1 MKNLLK
7 MTFFSLLVV
16 LASLKV
22 SAQDQPTQADPF
34 GEEQPE
40 ASQSSDPW
48 EGFNRSMFNFNMKAD
63 RYLLKPLAKAYVKV
77 TPGFFRRGVN
87 NVLSNVMEIPSALNG
102 VLQGNFKGAAQDTG
116 RLLVNTTLGLGGVMD
131 VAQHMGLKAREGED
145 FGQTLAVWGVESG
158 PYVVLPFLGPSTLR
172 DSLATPV
179 DWYADP
185 KTYID
190 HVPTRN
196 TVRGASLLNTRA
208 NLFPIEKSIT
218 GDKYIF
224 MRDAYLQNRDFL
236 IKNGEVE
243 DSFGSDASLGEDSG
257 Y

>member
-1 MKNLLK
+1 MKKLFKISAL
-7 MTFFSLLVV
+7 SLLLAASTQV
-16 LASLKV
+16 L
-22 SAQDQPTQADPF
+22 AQDQTTQADTF
-34 GEEQPE
+34 GQDEP
-40 ASQSSDPW
+40 QSSQFADPW
-48 EGFNRSMFNFNMKAD
+48 EGFNRSMFNFNTNAD
-63 RYLLKPLAKAYVKV
+63 RYFLKPFAKAYVKV
-77 TPGFFRRGVN
+77 TPAFFRRGVN
-87 NVLSNVMEIPSALNG
+87 NVFSNVMEVPSALNG

-116 RLLVNTTLGLGGVMD
+116 RLLVNTTLGLCGVLD
-131 VAQHMGLKAREGED
+131 VAQYMGLKAREGED
-145 FGQTLAVWGVESG
+145 FGQTLAVWGVSSG
-158 PYVVLPFLGPSTLR
+158 PYVVLPILGPSTLR

-179 DWYADP
+179 DWYTDP

-190 HVPTRN
+190 HIPTRN
-196 TVRGASLLNTRA
+196 TVRGTSVLNTRA
-208 NLFPIEKSIT
+208 NLFPLEKSIT

>member
-1 MKNLLK
+1 MKKLFKISAL
-7 MTFFSLLVV
+7 SLF
-16 LASLKV
+16 LAVASVQAL
-22 SAQDQPTQADPF
+22 AQDQAAQTDTFGLDQA
-34 GEEQPE
+34 QP
-40 ASQSSDPW
+40 SQFADPW
-48 EGFNRSMFNFNMKAD
+48 EGFNRSMFNFNLKAD
-63 RYLLKPLAKAYVKV
+63 RYFLKPLAKAYVKV

-87 NVLSNVMEIPSALNG
+87 NVFSNVMEVPSALNG

-116 RLLVNTTLGLGGVMD
+116 RLLVNTTLGLGGLLD
-131 VAQHMGLKAREGED
+131 VAQYMGLKSREGED
-145 FGQTLAVWGVESG
+145 FGQTLAVWGVSSG
-158 PYVVLPFLGPSTLR
+158 PYVVLPVLGPSTLR

-179 DWYADP
+179 DWYTDP

-196 TVRGASLLNTRA
+196 TVRGTSVLNTRA
-208 NLFPIEKSIT
+208 NLFPLEKSIT

>member
-1 MKNLLK
+1 MKTAFLK
-7 MTFFSLLVV
+7 ISALSLLLIVCS
-16 LASLKV
+16 ASADDAT
-22 SAQDQPTQADPF
+22 STSDTFGQDAEPAAQFA
-34 GEEQPE
+34 
-40 ASQSSDPW
+40 DPW
-48 EGFNRSMFNFNMKAD
+48 EGFNRSMFTFNLKAD
-63 RYLLKPLAKAYVKV
+63 RYLLKPFAKAYVKV
-77 TPGFFRRGVN
+77 TPSFFRRGVN
-87 NVLSNVMEIPSALNG
+87 NVFSNVMEVPSALNG
-102 VLQGNFKGAAQDTG
+102 LLQGNFSGAAQDTG
-116 RLLVNTTLGLGGVMD
+116 RLLVNTTLGLGGLLD
-131 VAQHMGLKAREGED
+131 VAQYMGLKSRQGED
-145 FGQTLAVWGVESG
+145 FGQTLAVWGVGSG
-158 PYVVLPFLGPSTLR
+158 PYVVLPILGPSTLR

-196 TVRGASLLNTRA
+196 TVRGLSVLNTRA
-208 NLFPIEKSIT
+208 NLFPLEKSIT

>member
-1 MKNLLK
+1 MKNLFK
-7 MTFFSLLVV
+7 ISVFSLLLTTASIEV
-16 LASLKV
+16 L
-22 SAQDQPTQADPF
+22 AQDQTTQTDTF
-34 GEEQPE
+34 GEDQAPV
-40 ASQSSDPW
+40 SQFADPW
-48 EGFNRSMFNFNMKAD
+48 EGFNRSMFTFNTNAD
-63 RYLLKPLAKAYVKV
+63 RYFLKPLAKAYVKV
-77 TPGFFRRGVN
+77 TPSFFRRGVN
-87 NVLSNVMEIPSALNG
+87 NVFSNVMEVPSALNG

-116 RLLVNTTLGLGGVMD
+116 RLLVNTTLGLGGVLD
-131 VAQHMGLKAREGED
+131 VAQYMGLKSREGED
-145 FGQTLAVWGVESG
+145 FGQTLAVWGVSSG
-158 PYVVLPFLGPSTLR
+158 PYVVLPLLGPSTLR

-179 DWYADP
+179 DWYTDP

-196 TVRGASLLNTRA
+196 TVRGTSVLNTRA
-208 NLFPIEKSIT
+208 NLFPVEKSIT

>member
-1 MKNLLK
+1 MKTLFKISAL
-7 MTFFSLLVV
+7 SLCLVV
-16 LASLKV
+16 A
-22 SAQDQPTQADPF
+22 SAQVLA
-34 GEEQPE
+34 EEQTDQTDTFGLDQSQ
-40 ASQSSDPW
+40 ASQFADPW
-48 EGFNRSMFNFNMKAD
+48 EGFNRSMFNFNLKAD
-63 RYLLKPLAKAYVKV
+63 KYILKPLAKAYVKV

-87 NVLSNVMEIPSALNG
+87 NVFSNVMEVPSALNG

-116 RLLVNTTLGLGGVMD
+116 RLLVNTTLGLGGTLD
-131 VAQHMGLKAREGED
+131 VAQYMGLKAHEGED
-145 FGQTLAVWGVESG
+145 FGQTLAVWGVGSG
-158 PYVVLPFLGPSTLR
+158 PYVVLPILGPSTLR

-179 DWYADP
+179 DWYTDP

-196 TVRGASLLNTRA
+196 TVRGTSVLSARA